1 MKLILKTIAAFFSCL
16 PLGAALAIGCGLG
29 WIYGSVIR
37 YHRKDAIDALTRS
50 FPDKTPSEIRGIVRR
65 MYAGLGMNFVE
76 TCRLGKVTSDFLR
89 ANIEIEGEEHARE
102 ALARN
107 QGAIILTGHV
117 GNWDLLCTVVPRLGY
132 PLTVISKDI
141 KNKGL
146 NEYWMNIRQRFGV
159 KFVPAHNSYRACLT
173 ALKKNELI
181 GFILDQNMIKTEGV
195 FVDFFGKPACTT
207 PGMAYM
213 SAQSGAPVVPVF
225 MIRRE
230 NGRHLVK
237 VLPPLDPPPNREPET
252 IREFTQRYTKIIE
265 DVIRQ
270 YPDQWIW
277 IHRRWKT
284 VPAPPAAG
292 Q

>member
-1 MKLILKTIAAFFSCL
+1 MKLILSAIAAFFSCL
-16 PLGAALAIGCGLG
+16 PLGAALAIGRRLG
-29 WIYGSVIR
+29 WVYGSVIR
-37 YHRKDAIDALTRS
+37 YHRQDAIDSLTRA
-50 FPDKTPSEIRGIVRR
+50 FPEKPQYEILEIVRR
-65 MYAGLGMNFVE
+65 MYANLGMNLAEVF
-76 TCRLGKVTSDFLR
+76 RLGKVTDEFLR
-89 ANIEIEGEEHARE
+89 ENIEFEDGEHVRA
-102 ALARN
+102 ALLRN
-107 QGAIILTGHV
+107 RGAVILTGHL
-117 GNWDLLCTVVPRLGY
+117 GNWDLLAAIAPRLGY

-195 FVDFFGKPACTT
+195 FVDFFGKTACTT
-207 PGMAYM
+207 PGLAYM

-237 VLPPLDPPPNREPET
+237 VLPLLDPPPNREPET

-265 DVIRQ
+265 DIIRE

-284 VPAPPAAG
+284 VPMATD
-292 Q
+292 QVS

>member
-1 MKLILKTIAAFFSCL
+1 MKLILSAIAAFFSCL
-16 PLGAALAIGCGLG
+16 PLGVALAIGRGLG
-29 WIYGSVIR
+29 WVYGSVIR
-37 YHRKDAIDALTRS
+37 YHRRDAIDALKRA
-50 FPDKTPSEIRGIVRR
+50 FPEKPQSEILGIVRR
-65 MYAGLGMNFVE
+65 MYANLGMNLVE
-76 TCRLGKVTSDFLR
+76 VLRLGKVTDEFLR
-89 ANIEIEGEEHARE
+89 ESIEIEGEEHGRT
-102 ALARN
+102 ALLRN
-107 QGAIILTGHV
+107 RGAVILTGHL
-117 GNWDLLCTVVPRLGY
+117 GNWDLLASIVPRLGY

-146 NEYWMNIRQRFGV
+146 NEFWMNIRQRFGV
-159 KFVPAHNSYRACLT
+159 KFVPAHNSYRTCLT
-173 ALKKNELI
+173 TLKKNELI
-181 GFILDQNMIKTEGV
+181 GFILDQNMINTEGV

-207 PGMAYM
+207 PGLAYM

-237 VLPPLDPPPNREPET
+237 VLPPLDPPPNREPAT

-265 DVIRQ
+265 DVVRE

-284 VPAPPAAG
+284 VPAPAATG

>member
-1 MKLILKTIAAFFSCL
+1 
-16 PLGAALAIGCGLG
+16 
-29 WIYGSVIR
+29 
-37 YHRKDAIDALTRS
+37 
-50 FPDKTPSEIRGIVRR
+50 
-65 MYAGLGMNFVE
+65 MYANLGMNLVE
-76 TCRLGKVTSDFLR
+76 VFRLGKVTDEFLR
-89 ANIEIEGEEHARE
+89 ANIDIEGEEYARE

-107 QGAIILTGHV
+107 KGAVILTAHM

-141 KNKGL
+141 KNEGL
-146 NEYWMNIRQRFGV
+146 NEFWMNIRQKFGV
-159 KFVPAHNSYRACLT
+159 KFVPAHHSYRACLT
-173 ALKKNELI
+173 ALRKNELI
-181 GFILDQNMIKTEGV
+181 GFILDQNMIRTEGV

-225 MIRRE
+225 MLRRE

-237 VLPPLDPPPNREPET
+237 VLPLIDPPPNREPEV

-265 DVIRQ
+265 EMIRQ

-277 IHRRWKT
+277 IHRRWRT
-284 VPAPPAAG
+284 MPVTSSHRA
-292 Q
+292 